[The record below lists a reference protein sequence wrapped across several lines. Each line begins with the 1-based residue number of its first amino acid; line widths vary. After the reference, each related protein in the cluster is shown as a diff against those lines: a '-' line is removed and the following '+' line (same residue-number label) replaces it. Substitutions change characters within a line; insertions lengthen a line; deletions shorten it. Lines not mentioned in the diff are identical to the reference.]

1 MNKLIKNIEK
11 TDRKVII
18 VNISEYPKLPC
29 VVFKKK
35 KILYVNDEYKNK
47 NTIWGNV

>member
-1 MNKLIKNIEK
+1 MNKLIKITDK

-18 VNISEYPKLPC
+18 VNIREYPKLPC

-35 KILYVNDEYKNK
+35 KILYINDNYKNK
-47 NTIWGNV
+47 NTTWGTL